1 MKIKKVIAVIAGI
14 AVALSAAVGGVYGYK
29 SYQDKKLVAEVQPV
43 SSLRGDLR
51 QQPSVQWIRQRRR
64 KPFRYIL
71 NMQFCLNDHVM
82 LTSQAPATY
91 IVCPCFPYFS
101 VWGEMPSA

>member
-43 SSLRGDLR
+43 SSLNWGY
-51 QQPSVQWIRQRRR
+51 WERRR
-64 KPFRYIL
+64 
-71 NMQFCLNDHVM
+71 QV
-82 LTSQAPATY
+82 TAPSRT
-91 IVCPCFPYFS
+91 IPHRRSIWMIP
-101 VWGEMPSA
+101 G

>member
-43 SSLRGDLR
+43 SSLNWGTGRHGDKLRHRHERFLTGDL
-51 QQPSVQWIRQRRR
+51 S
-64 KPFRYIL
+64 
-71 NMQFCLNDHVM
+71 
-82 LTSQAPATY
+82 
-91 IVCPCFPYFS
+91 
-101 VWGEMPSA
+101 G

>member
-43 SSLRGDLR
+43 SSLNWGYWGDTETSYGTVTNDSSGRSIWMIQDDLR
-51 QQPSVQWIRQRRR
+51 SLCGEGDGKCKR
-64 KPFRYIL
+64 KIAARL
-71 NMQFCLNDHVM
+71 DTAELR
-82 LTSQAPATY
+82 
-91 IVCPCFPYFS
+91 
-101 VWGEMPSA
+101 

>member
-43 SSLRGDLR
+43 SSLNWGYWGRHGDKLWHRHERFLTGDL
-51 QQPSVQWIRQRRR
+51 S
-64 KPFRYIL
+64 
-71 NMQFCLNDHVM
+71 
-82 LTSQAPATY
+82 
-91 IVCPCFPYFS
+91 
-101 VWGEMPSA
+101 G

>member
-43 SSLRGDLR
+43 SSPHTFL
-51 QQPSVQWIRQRRR
+51 
-64 KPFRYIL
+64 
-71 NMQFCLNDHVM
+71 
-82 LTSQAPATY
+82 
-91 IVCPCFPYFS
+91 
-101 VWGEMPSA
+101 

>member
-43 SSLRGDLR
+43 SSLNWGYWGDTE
-51 QQPSVQWIRQRRR
+51 
-64 KPFRYIL
+64 
-71 NMQFCLNDHVM
+71 
-82 LTSQAPATY
+82 TS
-91 IVCPCFPYFS
+91 
-101 VWGEMPSA
+101 